1 MELVLHEVDL
11 PLRHPFGTVHAT
23 VAVQQSLIV
32 ELRDGEHRGFGEAAG
47 FTFFGLS
54 LAEVREPLERARR
67 VIEADRID
75 DPADFW
81 DRMSKLLG
89 NSFSL
94 CALDQAAHD
103 LWGKRLGEPVWRLW
117 GLTADRLP
125 TSDYSIGIDT
135 VERMIAKM
143 EEFSGWPIYK
153 IKLGTPDDIEVVRA
167 LRRHSD
173 AVFRVDANTGWTA
186 DQAIRNA
193 AQLGPLGVEF
203 IEQPLPV
210 GRWEDQRRVH
220 RESELPVIAD
230 ESCLTE
236 DDVERCAGAFHGVN
250 IKLTKCGGLTP
261 ARRMIAKARECGLTV
276 MAGCMV
282 ESTVGISAIAQLL
295 PLLDHVD
302 LDGALLLDRD
312 VARGVR
318 VELGRPVLPRENG
331 TGVTWLG
338 DGTPR

>member
-318 VELGRPVLPRENG
+318 VELGQPVLPRENG

>member
-54 LAEVREPLERARR
+54 LSDVRGSLERARSA
-67 VIEADRID
+67 IEADRVD
-75 DPADFW
+75 DPAAFW
-81 DRMSKLLG
+81 SRVSKLLD

-103 LWGKRLGEPVWRLW
+103 LWGKRLGAPVWRLW

-125 TSDYSIGIDT
+125 VSDYSIGIDT
-135 VERMIAKM
+135 VDRMVAKM
-143 EEFSGWPIYK
+143 NEFPGWPVYK
-153 IKLGTPDDIEVVRA
+153 IKLGTPDDIEIVRA
-167 LRRHSD
+167 LRRHTD

-186 DQAIRNA
+186 EQTIRNSA
-193 AQLGPLGVEF
+193 ELRKLGVEF

-210 GRWEDQRRVH
+210 EQWEEQRQVH
-220 RESELPVIAD
+220 RESELPVVAD

-236 DDVERCAGAFHGVN
+236 DDVERCAEVFHGVN
-250 IKLTKCGGLTP
+250 IKLAKCGGLTP
-261 ARRMIAKARECGLTV
+261 ARRMIAKARESGLTV
-276 MAGCMV
+276 MAGCMA

-295 PLLDHVD
+295 PLLDHAD
-302 LDGALLLDRD
+302 LDGALLLARD
-312 VARGVR
+312 VADGVR
-318 VELGRPVLPRENG
+318 LDRGRAVLPAENG

-338 DGTPR
+338 AGVPS